1 MCNSTSPK
9 ATNASTNRWNAA
21 TSPRQMKRVAA
32 STGHIPGAKGWAWPA
47 PAALALGRAAQLKGA
62 PNTTNTAGPKT
73 TRADPGLA
81 GGRSCRPMQGLCPGW
96 AAPHGNLQGVCDP
109 PTGLLLPR
117 CHCTPSSA
125 GRQKTTEHR
134 ESNLHTPHQ
143 RSHPQNGGPTVCPP
157 HSCLMSTM
165 VPPEQPQLES
175 RGPEACIQAV
185 VEQGNWANR
194 VQ

>member
-1 MCNSTSPK
+1 MELPPRAVQGYPEPLSHARFQRCRELSRSQMCNSTSPK

-109 PTGLLLPR
+109 PPASFSPGATVPLHLQADRRRLSTEKAI
-117 CHCTPSSA
+117 CTPPI
-125 GRQKTTEHR
+125 R
-134 ESNLHTPHQ
+134 
-143 RSHPQNGGPTVCPP
+143 GPTPRMVAPP
-157 HSCLMSTM
+157 CVLHIH
-165 VPPEQPQLES
+165 
-175 RGPEACIQAV
+175 A
-185 VEQGNWANR
+185 
-194 VQ
+194 